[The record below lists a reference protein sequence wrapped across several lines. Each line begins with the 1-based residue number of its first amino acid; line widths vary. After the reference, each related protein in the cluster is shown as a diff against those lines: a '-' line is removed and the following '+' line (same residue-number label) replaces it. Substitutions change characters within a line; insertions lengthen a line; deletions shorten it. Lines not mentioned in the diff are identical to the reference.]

1 MKSKIANFS
10 AGPAAIPQEVLQEVK
25 DELLNYKNIGSSI
38 IEISHRDKTF
48 VDIANQAKTDVI
60 DLLNVPND
68 YEVIFLQGGATLQ
81 FSMIPLN
88 FSYLGKVA
96 NFAEIGSWSLKAI
109 KEASNICKVNVCTSS
124 KDNNFT
130 KIENFDEW
138 NIVQD
143 TSIVHY
149 CKNETIQGVRVNH
162 DIETNY
168 PLFVDMSS
176 CLFSETIDIKKYD
189 FMFSNLFFIQLAF
202 GPKAIKI
209 KKITTTGKIIAL

>member
-48 VDIANQAKTDVI
+48 VDIANQAKIDVI
-60 DLLNVPND
+60 DLLNIPND

-96 NFAEIGSWSLKAI
+96 NFAEIGSWS
-109 KEASNICKVNVCTSS
+109 
-124 KDNNFT
+124 
-130 KIENFDEW
+130 
-138 NIVQD
+138 
-143 TSIVHY
+143 
-149 CKNETIQGVRVNH
+149 
-162 DIETNY
+162 
-168 PLFVDMSS
+168 
-176 CLFSETIDIKKYD
+176 
-189 FMFSNLFFIQLAF
+189 
-202 GPKAIKI
+202 
-209 KKITTTGKIIAL
+209 